1 MRRVPVKLC
10 AALAACMLSAGLV
23 GCAAEGGSHSGDN
36 SMLNETSANSSA
48 TQVFE
53 EVSFGAYEQDGNT
66 SNGAEAIEWY
76 VLGEQDGK
84 SLLISKCVLDA
95 VAFDDVDEGVT
106 WGGTSP
112 RPTTDVQWADSSLR
126 AWLNGE
132 FLSTAFS
139 SDEQAAIATV
149 SNADTKNNAT
159 HVAANG
165 ADPSVHVAAQSEDAV
180 FLLSVAE
187 AKSYLDNNAAR
198 VAYPSDYAL
207 DRGVYVGVTTD
218 ASGQVDETV
227 SGSAVWWLRTSGY
240 YGGYTSVVADD
251 GYVHGAGYRIN
262 GELHDGYANHGTMAS
277 EHGGNMGVRPWIWV
291 DSASLS

>member
-10 AALAACMLSAGLV
+10 VALSACMLSAALA
-23 GCAAEGGSHSGDN
+23 GCATDGAANSGDN

-48 TQVFE
+48 TQVFS
-53 EVSFGAYEQDGNT
+53 EVSFGEYEHDGDAA
-66 SNGAEAIEWY
+66 NGVEPIEWY

-84 SLLISKCVLDA
+84 TLLISKYVLDA

-132 FLSTAFS
+132 FLAAAFS
-139 SDEQAAIATV
+139 ADEQAAIATV

-159 HVAANG
+159 HVAANA
-165 ADPSVHVAAQSEDAV
+165 ADSSVHVATQSEDAV
-180 FLLSVAE
+180 FLLSAAE
-187 AKSYLDNNAAR
+187 AKSYFDNNAAR
-198 VAYPSDYAL
+198 ITYPSAYAL

-218 ASGQVDETV
+218 ESGQVDEAV
-227 SGSAVWWLRTSGY
+227 SGSAVWWLRTAGY
-240 YGGYTSVVADD
+240 YGGYTSVVTDD

-262 GELHDGYANHGTMAS
+262 GELHDGYANHGVMAS
-277 EHGGNMGVRPWIWV
+277 ELGGNMGVRPCIWV
-291 DSASLS
+291 DTASLS